1 MLSLRS
7 AVPLASLLSLSALV
21 GCGSSGAPD
30 STSDAAS
37 GAPSTGAH
45 GGPGTL
51 GSTDA
56 GMPVTPGSM
65 GSMSSGST
73 SVDGGSTTP
82 ASAMLHVDLSQTSVS
97 GLSSGAFMAVQFH
110 VAFSSIMK
118 GAAIFAGGPFYCAQA
133 SETTATTTCMSST
146 TAPSIAPYVAITK
159 QYASSGDI
167 DDPTNLASQKVFL
180 FGGADDHTVDPVVMD
195 ALDSYY
201 ATYMSAGSIQ
211 YVSRRTGT
219 SHTMPTVAYG
229 TSCDESISPYIGSCN
244 YDGAGI
250 ALAQIYGTLAPA
262 ATTLSGS
269 IVTISQSQ
277 FLANASSHS
286 VADDAYAY
294 LPASCANGET
304 CRVHVAF
311 HGCEQNEAAVGSD
324 FYEHAGYNAWA
335 DTNHIIVLYPQT
347 TTGGTNFEGC
357 WDWYGYDSASYATK
371 TGPQMAMV
379 RAMIDFLVSGG
390 PIGTGAASSDAGSGG
405 ATLAGF
411 DAGAFTLPS
420 LDAGLGS
427 LSSCVTDSN
436 TDHVLFGRAHVTGSS
451 VLADGSNDNLGA
463 DSAVVWTSLKETST
477 GTYALVSTCL

>member
-1 MLSLRS
+1 
-7 AVPLASLLSLSALV
+7 
-21 GCGSSGAPD
+21 
-30 STSDAAS
+30 
-37 GAPSTGAH
+37 
-45 GGPGTL
+45 
-51 GSTDA
+51 
-56 GMPVTPGSM
+56 
-65 GSMSSGST
+65 
-73 SVDGGSTTP
+73 
-82 ASAMLHVDLSQTSVS
+82 
-97 GLSSGAFMAVQFH
+97 MAVQFH

-294 LPASCANGET
+294 LPASCANGEV

-311 HGCEQNEAAVGSD
+311 HGCEQNAAAVGSD
-324 FYEHAGYNAWA
+324 FYEHAGYNPWA

-390 PIGTGAASSDAGSGG
+390 PIGTGAASLDAGSGAG
-405 ATLAGF
+405 TLTGF

-427 LSSCVTDSN
+427 LTSCVTDSN
-436 TDHVLFGRAHVTGSS
+436 TDHVLFGRAHVAGAS

-477 GTYALVSTCL
+477 GTYTLVSSCL